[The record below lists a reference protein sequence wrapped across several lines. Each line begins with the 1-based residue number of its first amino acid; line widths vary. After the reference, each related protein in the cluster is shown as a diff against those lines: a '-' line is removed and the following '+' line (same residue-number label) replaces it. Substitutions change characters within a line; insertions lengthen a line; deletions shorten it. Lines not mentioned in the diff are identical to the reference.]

1 MCFARMQGLKWEKEM
16 HNRFAR
22 GSEQIF
28 QFWSAV
34 WCYVTSVPETGSDG
48 HIDMIF
54 LVQK

>member
-1 MCFARMQGLKWEKEM
+1 MQGLKWEKEM